1 MYSIIEKRLWQDEQ
15 RILPVARVQFQQKV
29 GWSQTAKQI
38 FETLRFPM
46 SIVPGTEEPGVC
58 PPVIDPSISE
68 GKQNRARL
76 LRAWVEMS
84 AWLTI
89 YQKNSTALWCSNVI
103 KLATVPRSLT
113 LVGVNAL
120 DFAWKEL
127 GMTPAAYSQKTLVF
141 AYFAQCRCDPV
152 NTPRYFTALC
162 QIAQALG
169 DIGAAAPELQQIII
183 KESCHRYAPEKITDA
198 IEVLGLSRERGPDTD
213 VDDQSILE
221 AWWSARC
228 RLDDAL
234 RILADRRG
242 SMLLW
247 KAWVE
252 QSMTPL
258 EGVALC
264 RIIRNGLGFPSSPV
278 TAISAFSY
286 GHAGIHTFDI
296 VVQRIGKPH
305 LRNCN
310 ISRQFGNRNGSTSTA
325 SRSLGACENGGV
337 GDNTLRFSTATT
349 YFTKRSNV
357 PMTAEQITKWK

>member
-1 MYSIIEKRLWQDEQ
+1 MISDLVPGVIPRQLVDEYTHVRFTRPPTEKTSTASVLGNFHLMYSIIKKRLWQDEQ
-15 RILPVARVQFQQKV
+15 RILPVARVRFQQKV
-29 GWSQTAKQI
+29 GWSQTVKQI

-58 PPVIDPSISE
+58 PPIIDPSVSE
-68 GKQNRARL
+68 GT
-76 LRAWVEMS
+76 V
-84 AWLTI
+84 
-89 YQKNSTALWCSNVI
+89 LWCSNVI

-113 LVGVNAL
+113 LIGVNAL

-127 GMTPAAYSQKTLVF
+127 GMTSAAYSQKTLVF

-162 QIAQALG
+162 LIARAL
-169 DIGAAAPELQQIII
+169 DAAAPELQQIII

-213 VDDQSILE
+213 VDDQGILD

-242 SMLLW
+242 CMLLW

-252 QSMTPL
+252 
-258 EGVALC
+258 
-264 RIIRNGLGFPSSPV
+264 GLG
-278 TAISAFSY
+278 
-286 GHAGIHTFDI
+286 
-296 VVQRIGKPH
+296 
-305 LRNCN
+305 
-310 ISRQFGNRNGSTSTA
+310 
-325 SRSLGACENGGV
+325 
-337 GDNTLRFSTATT
+337 
-349 YFTKRSNV
+349 
-357 PMTAEQITKWK
+357 